1 MNDCRHLSASA
12 LHLSVLELEQILKLE
27 LAKLGVEQFVLMI
40 VDANQRPIYQN
51 VCGFSHK
58 QMQVYE
64 ENMAHDA
71 FFHHYAHN
79 GYLGQLLY
87 MQEMLPMR
95 NIRDPIFN
103 EVLVPTMRLYHSYS
117 GLAPLMSDHYV
128 MLSSHCDHALNYRS
142 RKNIDLVWRFLSA
155 WGNYWIAQKEMTA
168 QLRQF
173 ETSMDKSLLVESL
186 TQAELDVL
194 NMLAQGLD
202 GSEVA
207 ARRKVSK
214 ETVRSQIKQILHKT
228 GCRHQNQLLTRYFH
242 SGIQRSSKFIS
253 LSPEVTR
260 LI

>member
-1 MNDCRHLSASA
+1 MNDCSHLSASA
-12 LHLSVLELEQILKLE
+12 SHLSVLELEQILKLE

-51 VCGFSHK
+51 VCGFNHK

-71 FFHHYAHN
+71 FFEHYAHN

-95 NIRDPIFN
+95 KIRDPIFN
-103 EVLVPTMRLYHSYS
+103 EILVPTMGLYHSYS
-117 GLAPLMSDHYV
+117 GLAPLLDEHYV

-142 RKNIDLVWRFLSA
+142 RKNIDSIWCFLSA
-155 WGNYWIAQKEMTA
+155 WGNYWLAQTVMTT

-173 ETSMDKSLLVESL
+173 ESAMERNLLVESL
-186 TQAELDVL
+186 TQAEIDVL

-207 ARRKVSK
+207 AKRNVSK
-214 ETVRSQIKQILHKT
+214 ETVRSQIKHILHKT
-228 GCRHQNQLLTRYFH
+228 GCRHQNQLLTRYFQ
-242 SGIQRSSKFIS
+242 SGVQSASKFMT
-253 LSPEVTR
+253 LSHKLTR